1 MLARIVYP
9 VLVLAP
15 GRLAHEFPAPEPNS
29 TSEKLAIRANKV
41 FARDSPPRAGG
52 VGVAAH
58 SRPRQM
64 AVQQPY
70 PGASR

>member
-15 GRLAHEFPAPEPNS
+15 GRLAREFPAPGPNS
-29 TSEKLAIRANKV
+29 TSEKLAIRADKV
-41 FARDSPPRAGG
+41 FAPDSPPRASG
-52 VGVAAH
+52 VDVAAC
-58 SRPRQM
+58 SRPRQR

-70 PGASR
+70 PEASR

>member
-15 GRLAHEFPAPEPNS
+15 GRLA
-29 TSEKLAIRANKV
+29 
-41 FARDSPPRAGG
+41 RDSPPRAGG
-52 VGVAAH
+52 VGVAAR